1 MLKETMKREPRHR
14 GGGEPAIVCRL
25 RWIGAGAA
33 FLAVLG
39 ITLLVLWFVLRAP
52 RF

>member
-1 MLKETMKREPRHR
+1 MLKEMMKRGPRHR
-14 GGGEPAIVCRL
+14 GGGEPAIVRRL

-39 ITLLVLWFVLRAP
+39 IALLVLGFVPRAP